1 MKKGILNHVGA
12 NKNYL
17 PNKVT
22 WGTPASENIFPTSS
36 EWQALVTTN

>member
-22 WGTPASENIFPTSS
+22 CFQHRHEEMYDVLQQIGKYSI
-36 EWQALVTTN
+36 V

>member
-22 WGTPASENIFPTSS
+22 CFQHRQEEMYDVLQQIGKYSI
-36 EWQALVTTN
+36 V